1 MPSPLY
7 QQFQSQNNLFNMV
20 SLFKQNP
27 LAMLSQKY
35 NIPQGMNDP
44 NQILQHLLNTNQV
57 SQGQVNRVMQMR
69 NNPQIQQLLKSTI

>member
-7 QQFQSQNNLFNMV
+7 QQFQPQNGMLSMIAQ
-20 SLFKQNP
+20 FKQNP
-27 LAMLSQKY
+27 IAALSQKY

-44 NQILQHLLNTNQV
+44 NQILQYLLNTNQV

-69 NNPQIQQLLKSTI
+69 NDPQIQQLLR